1 MSASGGS
8 DGGLL
13 GNRAVAFWAVVTGI
27 LAVVTFSVGVATR
40 LTAGP
45 DGPTPTPSISS
56 PTSPTPSP
64 TPTRSPS
71 PAPSPSGD
79 PSGGDSSP
87 TVRTTSPRPFVT
99 TDGRL
104 ASPSRPSDGT
114 ALDNPRPLQYTF
126 AGASQY
132 PCSSEG
138 RIRSL
143 FQAPAQL
150 VVDNR
155 SSQIIQLYYLDATGN
170 RIAQTTLA
178 SGRSVSIRS
187 HLGDAW
193 LPATG
198 QADCIGIFA
207 LRGPGRIQ
215 IFDAR

>member
-1 MSASGGS
+1 MSSSGGS

-13 GNRAVAFWAVVTGI
+13 GSRAVAFWAVVTGI

-45 DGPTPTPSISS
+45 DGPTPTPAPTISYPTSS
-56 PTSPTPSP
+56 PTRSPSATRSPSP
-64 TPTRSPS
+64 TPTPSEDAGPS
-71 PAPSPSGD
+71 PTARTAPPW
-79 PSGGDSSP
+79 PFATVGGAA
-87 TVRTTSPRPFVT
+87 TSPYRP
-99 TDGRL
+99 
-104 ASPSRPSDGT
+104 PIGT
-114 ALDNPRPLQYTF
+114 APAGPRPLQYTF

-143 FQAPAQL
+143 FQAPVQL
-150 VVDNR
+150 VVENR
-155 SSQIIQLYYLDATGN
+155 SSQLIQLYYLDATGN
-170 RIAQTTLA
+170 RIAQTTIA
-178 SGRSVSIRS
+178 SGRSVSVAS

-207 LRGPGRIQ
+207 LRATSRIQ